1 MSGGA
6 RFRVLVVGRK
16 RCDWAETAVE
26 DYTKRLRRY
35 GGVAED
41 EIRTE
46 TFRGD
51 VDAVR
56 RAEADRIVA
65 RIGVRERLVAL
76 DERGERLDSGGFAQ
90 LVDQGRQQGTV
101 VFAIGGPYG
110 HGEQVRTAAWRTV
123 RLSDLVL
130 NHELARVVLYEQLY
144 RALTLLE
151 GAPYHH

>member
-1 MSGGA
+1 
-6 RFRVLVVGRK
+6 VLVVGRA
-16 RCDWAETAVE
+16 RCDWAQTAAD

-35 GGVAED
+35 GGVEED
-41 EIRTE
+41 EIRNE
-46 TFRGD
+46 PFRGD
-51 VDAVR
+51 IDAVR
-56 RAEADRIVA
+56 NAEAERIVA
-65 RIGVRERLVAL
+65 RVGPRDRLVAL
-76 DERGERLDSGGFAQ
+76 DERGERLDSHAFAT

-101 VFAIGGPYG
+101 LFAIGGPYG
-110 HGEQVRTAAWRTV
+110 HGAPVRTRAWRTV